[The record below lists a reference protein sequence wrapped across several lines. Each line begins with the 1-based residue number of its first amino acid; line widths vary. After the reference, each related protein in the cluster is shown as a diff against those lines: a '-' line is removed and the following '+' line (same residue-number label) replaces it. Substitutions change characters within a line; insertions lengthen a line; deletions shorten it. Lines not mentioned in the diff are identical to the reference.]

1 MNTTLTA
8 KNDLITSIQ
17 IDIVKADYEDEV
29 KKTLKQYQHKA
40 ILPGFRQGK
49 VPFGMI
55 ERMHGQTVKL
65 DVINKMV
72 SETLNNQ
79 IIENKLDIIG
89 YPLPDQEKE
98 QVIDIAKDDN
108 MTFYFEVANKPKL
121 DINFSD
127 FQVNKYNI
135 SITDKEIDNIVQR
148 LRENN
153 KKDDQ
158 LPELNEEFFN
168 LIFPGADI
176 KDIDS
181 FRKKIYD
188 ELDIQYNKESERM
201 FYNNAVDTLIN
212 NITFN
217 LPDDFLKRLIIANS
231 EGKLTREEVDQ
242 NYEKNY
248 LTGMKW
254 QLIEDY
260 IVGKYPEL
268 AVNEDDL
275 RNFVKTSYFGH
286 LNNDTMDDEMK
297 ERMNNIIDT
306 VLKDQQQRSYITN
319 QIISNKLTTFFN
331 ENLRVEPVNVNYEEF
346 MKATMPELDKKEE
359 VEETKE

>member
-1 MNTTLTA
+1 MSEVLLTHA
-8 KNDLITSIQ
+8 DIYTDERKVYLDGSILIDDGKI
-17 IDIVKADYEDEV
+17 IDIYHGV
-29 KKTLKQYQHKA
+29 KKNYEGKIIDLK
-40 ILPGFRQGK
+40 GN
-49 VPFGMI
+49 MI
-55 ERMHGQTVKL
+55 
-65 DVINKMV
+65 IP
-72 SETLNNQ
+72 S
-79 IIENKLDIIG
+79 
-89 YPLPDQEKE
+89 
-98 QVIDIAKDDN
+98 
-108 MTFYFEVANKPKL
+108 F
-121 DINFSD
+121 FS
-127 FQVNKYNI
+127 
-135 SITDKEIDNIVQR
+135 
-148 LRENN
+148 
-153 KKDDQ
+153 
-158 LPELNEEFFN
+158 LNEIGDVQKGVSDYLRVDHMDDHALGLFKYVTEDSD
-168 LIFPGADI
+168 LKDVKVALVDRDMILDDGIKVVLGIADI

-275 RNFVKTSYFGH
+275 SNFVKTSYFGH

-319 QIISNKLTTFFN
+319 QIISNKLTAFFN
-331 ENLRVEPVNVNYEEF
+331 ENLKVEPVNVNYEEF